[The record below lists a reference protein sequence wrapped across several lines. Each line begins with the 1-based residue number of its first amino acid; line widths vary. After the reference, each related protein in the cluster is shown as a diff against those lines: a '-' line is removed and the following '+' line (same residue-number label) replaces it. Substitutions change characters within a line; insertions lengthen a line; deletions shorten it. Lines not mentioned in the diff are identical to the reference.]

1 MYFGQKVQLGGSAL
15 CVSQIEFDT
24 DIYVTVLV
32 HVLNDGC
39 RGGDKLEVVVL
50 VVVMVVVIVLVMVVV
65 VVLVVVVLSMV
76 LLVLVLMWSMLL
88 RGNAILLR
96 LNAKGEI
103 KKNILSRARIKVR
116 SP

>member
-24 DIYVTVLV
+24 DIYVTVLE

-39 RGGDKLEVVVL
+39 RGGDKLE

-103 KKNILSRARIKVR
+103 KKNILSRACIKVW